1 VLLWVILA
9 CLTAIVLLVLLR
21 PLAAAGRQDRAPEAF
36 DAAVYRDQLGEIE
49 SDRAR
54 GLIGETEAEAARIE
68 IARRLL
74 QADSKERASDGAKPG
89 GSPARAAMICVGAA
103 LPFLAL
109 GLYLVYGSPRLP
121 DQPLAV
127 RLQDPAS
134 DQNIEALV
142 ARVEARLRERPEEGE
157 GWEVIAPVYMGWRR
171 YTDAAEAYAQA
182 IRLLGESPKRLSG
195 QGQALV
201 LANNGVVTEEA
212 RRALERAVQLDA
224 SLVEPRVLIA
234 IAKEQDGQF
243 AAAIEDWR
251 ALLAKEK
258 GDAPWREMVEKRIAA
273 DEARL
278 AGKPIA
284 GGPVAGGPAA
294 EAGKPAPAGPGPSSQ
309 GGPSAA
315 EIAAAQSMSPAD
327 RQAMIARM
335 VQGLAAKLEQQGDD
349 LGGWLKLVRAYSVLD
364 RKDDAMKAL
373 ARAKSQFS
381 GKPEAIE
388 QLDALAAE
396 LGLKS

>member
-1 VLLWVILA
+1 MLLWVILA
-9 CLTAIVLLVLLR
+9 CLTAIVLLELLR
-21 PLAAAGRQDRAPEAF
+21 PLAAAGPQDRAPEAF

-103 LPFLAL
+103 LPLLAL
-109 GLYLVYGSPRLP
+109 GLYLAYGSPRLP

-134 DQNIEALV
+134 DQNLEALV
-142 ARVEARLRERPEEGE
+142 ARVEARLRERPEEGQ
-157 GWEVIAPVYMGWRR
+157 GWDVIAPVYMGWRR
-171 YTDAAEAYAQA
+171 YADAAEAYAQA
-182 IRLLGESPKRLSG
+182 IRLLGESAKRLSG

-212 RRALERAVQLDA
+212 RRALERAVELDA

-243 AAAIEDWR
+243 ASAIEDWR

-278 AGKPIA
+278 AGKPVA
-284 GGPVAGGPAA
+284 GEPVAGA
-294 EAGKPAPAGPGPSSQ
+294 ETPAPAEAAPSSQ

-315 EIAAAQSMSPAD
+315 DIEAAQSMSQAD
-327 RQAMIARM
+327 RQAMVERM

-364 RKDDAMKAL
+364 RKDEAMKAL

-381 GKPEAIE
+381 GNTQALE